1 MLSGFHILA
10 VSHKEV
16 PLDHLP
22 LYGISHTDESDLSA
36 RLHQL
41 KEEHQLDE
49 LFYLATCNR
58 ILFLFHTNQEVDQRI
73 ISSFFPDA
81 TDYEA
86 ILSLNASKAVMYFL
100 QVASSIHSM
109 VVGEREILKQ
119 IKDTYELQSGWN
131 LTADNIRLLVQH
143 TIRSAKKVYTTTKIG
158 EKPVSIV
165 SLAVQRLLQKSIGT
179 HNKFLIVG
187 AGSTIQLVLKHLTK
201 KGFNN
206 FSIYNRTLAKAE
218 ALASSLSGSV
228 GTLEDLEGHS
238 LDFDAV
244 IACTGAT
251 EPTITHDLA
260 NQLTGGQIESRI
272 WVDLGMPPDIDSDIA
287 ATAGDNYIDIPSL
300 QALASSN
307 IRLRQKEVQKAESTL
322 LDALEAFEDL
332 IYERRIEKAFRTIP
346 TEIKTIKE
354 RAFAEVFRKDL
365 ESIDADTHSL
375 ITKMM
380 DYMEKKCI
388 GIPMKAAKEAAI
400 QR

>member
-22 LYGISHTDESDLSA
+22 FYGISHTDESDLKA
-36 RLHQL
+36 RLRQL

-58 ILFLFHTNQEVDQRI
+58 ILFLFHTNQEVDERI
-73 ISSFFPDA
+73 ITSFFPEA
-81 TDYEA
+81 SDYDA

-119 IKDTYELQSGWN
+119 IKDAYELQSGWN
-131 LTADNIRLLVQH
+131 ITADNIRLLVQH

-165 SLAVQRLLQKSIGT
+165 SLAVQRLLEKSIKT
-179 HNKFLIVG
+179 HSKFLIVG
-187 AGSTIQLVLKHLTK
+187 AGTTIQLVLKHLTK

-206 FSIYNRTLAKAE
+206 FSIYNRTLAKAQS
-218 ALASSLSGSV
+218 LASSLTGSV
-228 GTLEDLEGHS
+228 GTLEDLKNHS
-238 LDFDAV
+238 TSFDAV

-251 EPTITHDLA
+251 EPTLTHELA
-260 NQLTGGQIESRI
+260 SYLSKGLIDTKI
-272 WVDLGMPPDIDSDIA
+272 WLDLGMPPDIDSDIA
-287 ATAGDNYIDIPSL
+287 LAAEDNYIDIPSL
-300 QALASSN
+300 QTLASSN
-307 IRLRQKEVQKAESTL
+307 IRLRQKEVEKADSIL
-322 LDALEAFEDL
+322 MDALEAFDDL

-346 TEIKTIKE
+346 TEIKSIKE